1 MRVSFPAPNI
11 ALRIHGNSIEQENRT
26 FGSFFRCGK
35 KHRSPA
41 VSNSWIRS
49 GRLAR
54 RERFV
59 AGAIRLA
66 KIASGLGSDRAFAQ
80 ALSEMSIGCVRI
92 TGIDFMPVN

>member
-1 MRVSFPAPNI
+1 MSGVSKSKSKPK
-11 ALRIHGNSIEQENRT
+11 S
-26 FGSFFRCGK
+26 K
-35 KHRSPA
+35 
-41 VSNSWIRS
+41 SWIRS

-54 RERFV
+54 REQFV

-66 KIASGLGSDRAFAQ
+66 KIAAGPGSDRVFAR